1 VRVIV
6 ICVGLFLTAGAVS
19 AQGDYQRTKDG
30 KTLVW
35 NDEPKPGDA
44 AVWSGDRDAEG
55 YATGAGTLVWYQ
67 ANGHVFGRYFG
78 NMVKGRFDGEVNVH
92 SNGRTAHAIFENGK
106 RASIWVRGPAPSR
119 SEIDRRLTLMAE
131 PVEKPREKGPKTEEK
146 TVQKEPIVRKAQPVV
161 PSENIEASTPKS
173 VAVEAP
179 KKQSAIVETPV
190 EQSSPSPTL
199 NPTPKDLASEGA
211 KQETQRLEPDGTEIK
226 TEAPIP
232 KLSPTEPTG
241 SQLPTFSSG
250 SGLAPGQVHPDSGL
264 DARLSEQE
272 QRKDAAN
279 PPLPPLGISPARPTP
294 EQIVI
299 QPLIGGETPKQEA
312 ASGTVTSLPPVSEAK
327 ARMDQS
333 LGALVRP
340 PSALHITSVPTP
352 SPTASIE
359 KIEATPTPNA
369 GAHLTQEE
377 AIALADS
384 EARNQGYDLG
394 EFRRP
399 KADYSAANHRWS
411 LFYDQKSG
419 SGMPEIG
426 KYFTATVDDA
436 TKKAQIRQ

>member
-1 VRVIV
+1 MVV
-6 ICVGLFLTAGAVS
+6 ICLGFFLTAGAVF

-30 KTLVW
+30 KALVW
-35 NDEPKPGDA
+35 NDEPKPGDV

-92 SNGRTAHAIFENGK
+92 SNGRTAHAVFENGK
-106 RASIWVRGPAPSR
+106 RASIWVRGAAPSR
-119 SEIDRRLTLMAE
+119 SELDRHLTLRAE
-131 PVEKPREKGPKTEEK
+131 PVEKPREKAPKTEEK
-146 TVQKEPIVRKAQPVV
+146 TAQKEPIVRKAQPVV
-161 PSENIEASTPKS
+161 PSENIERSTPKG

-179 KKQSAIVETPV
+179 KKQSPIIEMPV
-190 EQSSPSPTL
+190 EKSSPPPIL
-199 NPTPKDLASEGA
+199 NPTPKDLASDVA
-211 KQETQRLEPDGTEIK
+211 NQESQKLEPAGTEIK
-226 TEAPIP
+226 AEPPIP
-232 KLSPTEPTG
+232 TFSPTEPTA
-241 SQLPTFSSG
+241 SQLPTVTPG
-250 SGLAPGQVHPDSGL
+250 SELATGQIHPNAGL
-264 DARLSEQE
+264 DGRLSEQE
-272 QRKDAAN
+272 TRKEAAN

-294 EQIVI
+294 EQIVT
-299 QPLIGGETPKQEA
+299 QPLSGGETPKQEA
-312 ASGTVTSLPPVSEAK
+312 VASGTATGPPRFSEAK
-327 ARMDQS
+327 AKMDES

-340 PSALHITSVPTP
+340 PSSLHITSVPTP
-352 SPTASIE
+352 SPTALIS
-359 KIEATPTPNA
+359 KIEASPTPNA
-369 GAHLTQEE
+369 GALLTQEE

-384 EARNQGYDLG
+384 EARNQGYDLD

-399 KADYSAANHRWS
+399 KADYSAADHRWS